1 MKKTITLFF
10 LLLISVNNV
19 NAQCT
24 TGYNGSNFNSTEA
37 VRTGQ
42 TFQVTCTGLLRTIV
56 FNPTNPYVD
65 DLRGQNVFVG
75 VRLRDNAGA
84 IIATAT
90 INGASNTDQWFNGAT
105 ITADFTTANLTL
117 TANTTYRWEVFET
130 TDSIPLFLFGR
141 NNTNPYALG
150 NYFQDN
156 ISISVAD
163 AEDWSVNV
171 KTNNLSSEL
180 FEQEKINIYPNPSNG
195 IFNIENDN
203 ITKIE
208 IFDLAGKLIL
218 KQENEF
224 GVSSVDLNQYLK
236 GIYLDKI
243 ISKNNQVNTIKLI
256 KN

>member
-10 LLLISVNNV
+10 LLLVSVNNV

-24 TGYNGSNFNSTEA
+24 TGYNGSNTLFTEA

-42 TFQVTCTGLLRTIV
+42 TFQVTCTGLLSTIV
-56 FNPTNPYVD
+56 FNPTNPNID

-105 ITADFTTANLTL
+105 ISADFTTSNLTL
-117 TANTTYRWEVFET
+117 TANTIYRWEVFET
-130 TDSIPLFLFGR
+130 TDNIPLFLFGR
-141 NNTNPYALG
+141 NNSNPYALG
-150 NYFQDN
+150 NYFQND
-156 ISISVAD
+156 SSFPGVD
-163 AEDWSVNV
+163 AEDWTVNV
-171 KTNNLSSEL
+171 QANLSSEL
-180 FEQEKINIYPNPSNG
+180 FEQEKISVYPNPSNS

-208 IFDLAGKLIL
+208 VYDLVGKLIL

-224 GVSSVDLNQYLK
+224 GVSSFDLNQYPA
-236 GIYLDKI
+236 GIYLIKI
-243 ISKNNQVNTIKLI
+243 LNKNNQSNTIKLI

>member
-10 LLLISVNNV
+10 LLLVSVNNV
-19 NAQCT
+19 NAQYT
-24 TGYNGSNFNSTEA
+24 TGYNGSNTIFTEA

-42 TFQVTCTGLLRTIV
+42 TFQVTCTGLLSTIV
-56 FNPTNPYVD
+56 FNPTSPNVD

-130 TDSIPLFLFGR
+130 TNNIPLYLFGR
-141 NNTNPYALG
+141 NNSNPYALW

-156 ISISVAD
+156 TSISGAD
-163 AEDWSVNV
+163 AEDWTVNV
-171 KTNNLSSEL
+171 QANLSSEL
-180 FEQEKINIYPNPSNG
+180 FEQEKISVYPNPSNG
-195 IFNIENDN
+195 IFNIENEGST
-203 ITKIE
+203 IIE
-208 IFDLAGKLIL
+208 IFDIL
-218 KQENEF
+218 GNQITTQKANV
-224 GVSSVDLNQYLK
+224 GTTMVD
-236 GIYLDKI
+236 
-243 ISKNNQVNTIKLI
+243 
-256 KN
+256 

>member
-10 LLLISVNNV
+10 LLLVSVNNV

-24 TGYNGSNFNSTEA
+24 TGYNGSNTIFTEA

-42 TFQVTCTGLLRTIV
+42 TFQVTCTGLLSTIV
-56 FNPTNPYVD
+56 FNPTSPNVD

-130 TDSIPLFLFGR
+130 TDNIPLFLFGR
-141 NNTNPYALG
+141 NNSNPYALG
-150 NYFQDN
+150 NYFQND
-156 ISISVAD
+156 SSFTGVD
-163 AEDWSVNV
+163 AEDWTVNV
-171 KTNNLSSEL
+171 QANLSSEL
-180 FEQEKINIYPNPSNG
+180 FEQEKISVYPNPSNG
-195 IFNIENDN
+195 IFTIENEGS
-203 ITKIE
+203 TTIE
-208 IFDLAGKLIL
+208 IFDIL
-218 KQENEF
+218 GNQITTQKANV
-224 GVSSVDLNQYLK
+224 GTTMVDLNGFTA
-236 GIYLDKI
+236 GIYLAKI
-243 ISKNNQVNTIKLI
+243 TTENNQTQTVKLI
-256 KN
+256 KQ

>member
-10 LLLISVNNV
+10 LVLVSVNNV

-24 TGYNGSNFNSTEA
+24 TGYNGSNTIFTEA

-42 TFQVTCTGLLRTIV
+42 TFQVTCTGLLSTIV
-56 FNPTNPYVD
+56 FNPTNPNVD

-130 TDSIPLFLFGR
+130 TDNIPLFLFGR
-141 NNTNPYALG
+141 NNSNPYALG
-150 NYFQDN
+150 NYFQND
-156 ISISVAD
+156 SSFPGVD
-163 AEDWSVNV
+163 AEDWTVNV
-171 KTNNLSSEL
+171 QANLSSEL
-180 FEQEKINIYPNPSNG
+180 FEREKISVYPNPSNG
-195 IFNIENDN
+195 IFNIENEGST
-203 ITKIE
+203 IIE
-208 IFDLAGKLIL
+208 IFDIL
-218 KQENEF
+218 GNQITTQKANV
-224 GVSSVDLNQYLK
+224 GTTMVDLNGFTA
-236 GIYLDKI
+236 GIYLAKI
-243 ISKNNQVNTIKLI
+243 TTENNQTQTVKLI
-256 KN
+256 KQ

>member
-10 LLLISVNNV
+10 LVLVSVNNV

-24 TGYNGSNFNSTEA
+24 TGYNGSNTIFTEA

-42 TFQVTCTGLLRTIV
+42 TFQVTCTGLLSTIV
-56 FNPTNPYVD
+56 FNPTSPNVD

-130 TDSIPLFLFGR
+130 TDNIPLYLFGR
-141 NNTNPYALG
+141 NNSNPYALG
-150 NYFQDN
+150 NYFQND
-156 ISISVAD
+156 SSFTGVD
-163 AEDWSVNV
+163 AEDWTVNV
-171 KTNNLSSEL
+171 QANLSSEL
-180 FEQEKINIYPNPSNG
+180 FEQEKISVYPNPSNG
-195 IFNIENDN
+195 IFTIENEGS
-203 ITKIE
+203 TTIE
-208 IFDLAGKLIL
+208 IFDIL
-218 KQENEF
+218 GNQITTQKANV
-224 GVSSVDLNQYLK
+224 GTTMVDLNGFTA
-236 GIYLDKI
+236 GIYLAKI
-243 ISKNNQVNTIKLI
+243 TTENNQTQTVKLI
-256 KN
+256 KQ

>member
-10 LLLISVNNV
+10 LLLVSVNNV

-24 TGYNGSNFNSTEA
+24 TGYNGSNTIFTEA

-42 TFQVTCTGLLRTIV
+42 TFQVTCTGLLSTIV
-56 FNPTNPYVD
+56 FNPTNPNVD

-130 TDSIPLFLFGR
+130 TDNIPLYLFGR
-141 NNTNPYALG
+141 NNSNPYALG
-150 NYFQDN
+150 NYFQND
-156 ISISVAD
+156 SSFTGVD
-163 AEDWSVNV
+163 AEDWTVNV
-171 KTNNLSSEL
+171 QANLSSEL
-180 FEQEKINIYPNPSNG
+180 FEREKISVYPNPSNG
-195 IFNIENDN
+195 IFTIENEGS
-203 ITKIE
+203 TTIE
-208 IFDLAGKLIL
+208 IFDIL
-218 KQENEF
+218 GNQITTQKANV
-224 GVSSVDLNQYLK
+224 GTTMVDLNGFTA
-236 GIYLDKI
+236 GIYLAKI
-243 ISKNNQVNTIKLI
+243 TTENNQTQTVKLI
-256 KN
+256 KQ